1 MGLTAGN
8 IQQLATNLV
17 VAFSTTV
24 LGLLSGGIAYIISLV
39 KKRRYTQDLSDM
51 EYVVEVLK

>member
-1 MGLTAGN
+1 MGLTTGD

-24 LGLLSGGIAYIISLV
+24 LGLLTGGIAYAIVLV
-39 KKRRYTQDLSDM
+39 KKRWYTQDLSDM